1 VVAWPGADPA
11 SLVRAGVP
19 VRPTEA
25 VIGDEGLTAATA
37 AARTWTRLWGR
48 LPLVD
53 GRSFKELV
61 CWRERS
67 LLWMAEGFI
76 RHETAGPRCAELVE
90 ISLRLLEATGAG
102 EVDVSGLAPPEA
114 VLLSR
119 ACTARGVLHHGPTP
133 KARPLRSGRAG
144 RPAGLRALG
153 RVLAPGEPPPPP
165 APVMKA
171 GPVEG
176 APVLMIPA
184 RESDALPLQPL
195 LEAAAAE
202 LLRPGVIVAATA
214 LAPWETRRA
223 RRAAAEAEGDLR
235 RCWKRLRGTPGLLE
249 SYRHRDVGFSDLAG
263 DDLERIL
270 LGHLPKAVLRLEAAV
285 ELLSRVRP
293 ALVVL
298 SGSPRDE
305 RRTLL
310 AACNVAGVPAAVIHP
325 APIGPEDLDR
335 DDGGPR
341 AEATFVWEPGSEPG
355 PALARLGEAARARVE
370 PE

>member
-1 VVAWPGADPA
+1 
-11 SLVRAGVP
+11 
-19 VRPTEA
+19 
-25 VIGDEGLTAATA
+25 VI
-37 AARTWTRLWGR
+37 
-48 LPLVD
+48 
-53 GRSFKELV
+53 
-61 CWRERS
+61 
-67 LLWMAEGFI
+67 
-76 RHETAGPRCAELVE
+76 TAGPA
-90 ISLRLLEATGAG
+90 
-102 EVDVSGLAPPEA
+102 D
-114 VLLSR
+114 
-119 ACTARGVLHHGPTP
+119 
-133 KARPLRSGRAG
+133 
-144 RPAGLRALG
+144 
-153 RVLAPGEPPPPP
+153 
-165 APVMKA
+165 
-171 GPVEG
+171 G
-176 APVLMIPA
+176 APILMIPA

-202 LLRPGVIVAATA
+202 LQRPGVIVAATA
-214 LAPWETRRA
+214 LAQWETRRA
-223 RRAAAEAEGDLR
+223 HRAAAEAEGDLR

-270 LGHLPKAVLRLEAAV
+270 LGHLPKAVLHLEAAG

-310 AACNVAGVPAAVIHP
+310 AACTVAGVPAAALHL

-341 AEATFVWEPGSEPG
+341 AEVTFVWEPGSEPG